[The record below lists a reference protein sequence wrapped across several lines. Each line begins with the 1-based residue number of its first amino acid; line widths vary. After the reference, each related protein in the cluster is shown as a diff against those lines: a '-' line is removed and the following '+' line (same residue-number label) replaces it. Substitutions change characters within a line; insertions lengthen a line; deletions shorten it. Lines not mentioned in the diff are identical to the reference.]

1 MSTYLVRYANEPEDE
16 WTEVEVGDDDGDE
29 VAARVFGELKQ
40 DPRDGS
46 HTIEVDVRLADGE
59 DTTRFRV
66 YIEATWT
73 YSAFEISNTA
83 EKAEGASQ

>member
-1 MSTYLVRYANEPEDE
+1 MPTYLVRYANEPEDV
-16 WTEVEVGDDDGDE
+16 WTEVEANVDGE
-29 VAARVFGELKQ
+29 EEAAQVFAELKQ

-46 HTIEVDVRLADGE
+46 HVIEVDVRAEDGE

-73 YSAFEISNTA
+73 YSAFEISKTA